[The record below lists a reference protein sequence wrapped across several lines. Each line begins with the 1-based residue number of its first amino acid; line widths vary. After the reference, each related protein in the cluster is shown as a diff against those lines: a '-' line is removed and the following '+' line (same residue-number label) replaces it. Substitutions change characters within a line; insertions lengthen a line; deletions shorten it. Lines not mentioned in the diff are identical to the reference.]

1 MNKIIEIKNNNLSA
15 KIETLGAQLISLKD
29 EKNEYMWQR
38 DENVWGYC
46 SPVVFPVCGGLNEE
60 RYIFNNKEYSMMKH
74 GFARFKEFEVEA
86 LKNDEAVF
94 LLKSNDEIKEI
105 YPFDFEFRV
114 GFKLKDKK
122 LCITYSVENVSD
134 DKIYFSFGGHEGYAC
149 PEGAEEYIIKFE
161 NDDFLIRHMLSG
173 GFFDG
178 KTEEIKLC
186 NGVFELDYKEFEKC
200 SYIFRDIKSQ
210 SVIFEHKSGQR
221 KIRIGF
227 PEHNVL
233 AIWTLPSRKYVCIEP
248 WCGTSEKKGFNGDIT
263 KKDGIVTL
271 DANKTFERCHF
282 IEVL

>member
-1 MNKIIEIKNNNLSA
+1 MKMY
-15 KIETLGAQLISLKD
+15 G
-29 EKNEYMWQR
+29 
-38 DENVWGYC
+38 GYC
-46 SPVVFPVCGGLNEE
+46 SPVVFPVCGGLNEG
-60 RYIFNNKEYSMMKH
+60 RYIFNNKEYSMMQH

-122 LCITYSVENVSD
+122 LYITYSVKNVSD

-178 KTEEIKLC
+178 KIEEIKL
-186 NGVFELDYKEFEKC
+186 
-200 SYIFRDIKSQ
+200 
-210 SVIFEHKSGQR
+210 
-221 KIRIGF
+221 RIGF
-227 PEHNVL
+227 PEHNTL

-248 WCGTSEKKGFNGDIT
+248 WCGVSEKKDLTAILP
-263 KKDGIVTL
+263 KKTALLLLMQIKHL
-271 DANKTFERCHF
+271 KDAILLRFYN
-282 IEVL
+282 